1 MMADREEQK
10 RAYELAKKLA
20 PFAWN
25 DFAKSLVEFFNKNSF
40 LTMKQIT
47 AGENLVRKAKE
58 GDWSVSDEPIKV
70 MPIVGQQETEAPTY
84 NPNED
89 PF

>member
-40 LTMKQIT
+40 LTAKQIT

-58 GDWSVSDEPIKV
+58 ADWSVSDEPIKV
-70 MPIVGQQETEAPTY
+70 MPIVGQQETEAPAY